1 MADDSIAQKIIRRA
15 ATMKTEFARHENVW
29 RRCFEVTYPERA
41 FGLNGDQGDA
51 QSAQVKKAQLM
62 DSTASDACRLLASS
76 IMSGMTPANGVWF
89 ALDAGAE
96 TDEERRWLDD
106 AAKFLWE
113 RIHAANYDAAKFE
126 GVVDSTCAGWFA
138 LYIGEDLDNGGLQ
151 FELWPVAQVRYSCS
165 KPGAPV
171 DTVYRCFKL
180 TAEQAINVYGEGNVS
195 QKIRDCV
202 AKGEHGQQFE
212 FIHAIYPRKAYAVG
226 ASMAKNLP
234 IASCHVEVSEKK
246 IVRESGFHEMPV
258 IVPRWMIIP
267 GSDYAIGPVSNA
279 LPTIESLN
287 ALLLL
292 ESQAL
297 SRAAAGVYVAE
308 DDGVLNP
315 RAIKVKGGSVIV
327 ANSVESIKELPSGA
341 DFNVTFSKADQYRSE
356 IRRVMM
362 ADQLQPQDGP
372 AMTATEVHVRVA
384 LIRQLLGP
392 LFGRFQ
398 AEDLAPTIMR
408 VFGLA
413 MRSGA
418 LIEEVGPIPDSLANA
433 TLNIRYQSPLARA
446 QKLEEVTAIERLT
459 ANVGA
464 MVAGGWAEAADLMDT
479 DEAVR
484 AMGEGLGAP
493 SRVVR
498 DQKQVA
504 KVRAARVASEQAA
517 QQQAQQQAIQ
527 GAAVQGA
534 IDRSVKA
541 A

>member
-1 MADDSIAQKIIRRA
+1 MSDDSLAQKIIRRA
-15 ATMKTEFARHENVW
+15 AAMKVEFDRHQNVW

-51 QSAQVKKAQLM
+51 QTAQSKKAQLM

-89 ALDAGAE
+89 ALDAGFE

-106 AAKFLWE
+106 AAKFCWE

-126 GVVDSTCAGWFA
+126 AVVDSVCAGWFA
-138 LYIGEDLDNGGLQ
+138 LFIAEDREQGGLQ
-151 FELWPVAQVRYSCS
+151 FEQWPIAQVRYSCS
-165 KPGAPV
+165 RPGAPV

-180 TAEQAINVYGEGNVS
+180 TAEQAISEYGEAAVS

-202 AKGEHGQQFE
+202 LKNEHGEQFE
-212 FIHAIYPRKAYAVG
+212 FIHAIYPRKAYMVG
-226 ASMAKNLP
+226 ARLGKNLP
-234 IASCHVEVSEKK
+234 IASCHVEVGEKR

-258 IVPRWMIIP
+258 IVARWMTLP
-267 GSDYAIGPVSNA
+267 GSDYAVGPVSNA

-297 SRAAAGVYVAE
+297 SRAAAGVYVAA

-315 RAIKVKGGSVIV
+315 RAVKVRGGSVIV
-327 ANSVESIKELPSGA
+327 ANSVDSIKELPSGA
-341 DFNVTFSKADQYRSE
+341 DFNVTFSKADEYRAE

-413 MRSGA
+413 LRSGA
-418 LIEEVGPIPDSLANA
+418 LVEEVGPIPESLAGAN
-433 TLNIRYQSPLARA
+433 LNIRYQSPLARA
-446 QKLEEVTAIERLT
+446 QKLEEVTAIERLA

-464 MVAGGWAEAADLMDT
+464 MVAAGQTEAADLIDT

-498 DQKQVA
+498 DAKKVA
-504 KVRAARVASEQAA
+504 KVRAARVESEQQAA
-517 QQQAQQQAIQ
+517 QQAQQQAMQ
-527 GAAVQGA
+527 GAAVQA
-534 IDRSVKA
+534 ALDRSVKA